1 MREMTDAEM
10 RALVARARWATICTA
25 SPDGEPYAVEATP
38 YREGDEVCFMI
49 NPRGGTWRNLY
60 PMGADAGHA
69 SGLGAGQDAGRD
81 AGRGTGPGALE
92 EVGDGAVRCGAGSHP
107 GGGRVLLKFT
117 LTNRALTWWAGVSC
131 YGTGWFDSDPQAI
144 RRGFR
149 LLGEVMGSDYSG
161 AGERFAAAPGRSP
174 LLRVRVERMTGR
186 CSAAEGDA
194 LFGATM
200 EM

>member
-60 PMGADAGHA
+60 PMGADAAHQPGPV
-69 SGLGAGQDAGRD
+69 AGPVA
-81 AGRGTGPGALE
+81 GPGAAS
-92 EVGDGAVRCGAGSHP
+92 GASPGAGDHP
-107 GGGRVLLKFT
+107 GEGRVLLKFT

-131 YGTGWFDSDPQAI
+131 HGTGRFDTDPQAI

-161 AGERFAAAPGRSP
+161 AGERFAATPGNSP

-186 CSAAEGDA
+186 CSAAEGEA

>member
-1 MREMTDAEM
+1 VREMTDAEM
-10 RALVARARWATICTA
+10 RALVARVRWATICTV
-25 SPDGEPYAVEATP
+25 SPGGEPYAVEATP

-49 NPRGGTWRNLY
+49 NPRGTTWRNLC
-60 PMGADAGHA
+60 GAGHDAGLAH
-69 SGLGAGQDAGRD
+69 GRGAGQDGAD
-81 AGRGTGPGALE
+81 AP
-92 EVGDGAVRCGAGSHP
+92 S

-117 LTNRALTWWAGVSC
+117 LTNRTLTWWAGVSC
-131 YGTGWFDSDPQAI
+131 YGKGRFDSDPQAI

-149 LLGEVMGSDYSG
+149 LLGDVMTSDYSG
-161 AGERFAAAPGRSP
+161 VGEQFAATPGRSP

-186 CSAAEGDA
+186 CSVDEDQA

>member
-10 RALVARARWATICTA
+10 RTLVARARWATICTV
-25 SPDGEPYAVEATP
+25 SPGGEPYAVEATP

-49 NPRGGTWRNLY
+49 NPRGGTWRNLC
-60 PMGADAGHA
+60 
-69 SGLGAGQDAGRD
+69 GAGQDAGQ
-81 AGRGTGPGALE
+81 
-92 EVGDGAVRCGAGSHP
+92 DGADSHS
-107 GGGRVLLKFT
+107 GGRVLLKFT

-131 YGTGWFDSDPQAI
+131 YGTGRFDNDPQAI

-149 LLGEVMGSDYSG
+149 LLGDVMASDYSG
-161 AGERFAAAPGRSP
+161 AGERFAATPDRSP

-186 CSAAEGDA
+186 CSVAEDQA

>member
-10 RALVARARWATICTA
+10 HTLVARARWATICTA

-60 PMGADAGHA
+60 SMGH
-69 SGLGAGQDAGRD
+69 DAGRE
-81 AGRGTGPGALE
+81 AEQYG
-92 EVGDGAVRCGAGSHP
+92 VRDHS

-131 YGTGWFDSDPQAI
+131 HGTGRFDTDPEAI

-149 LLGEVMGSDYSG
+149 LLGEVMASDYSG
-161 AGERFAAAPGRSP
+161 AGERFAATPDNSP

-186 CSAAEGDA
+186 CSVTESET

>member
-49 NPRGGTWRNLY
+49 NPRGGTWRNLC
-60 PMGADAGHA
+60 GVGHDR
-69 SGLGAGQDAGRD
+69 GMEAGQ
-81 AGRGTGPGALE
+81 
-92 EVGDGAVRCGAGSHP
+92 CGAGSHP
-107 GGGRVLLKFT
+107 GEGRVLLKFT

-131 YGTGWFDSDPQAI
+131 HGTGRFDTDPQAI

-161 AGERFAAAPGRSP
+161 AGERFAATPGNSP

-186 CSAAEGDA
+186 CSAAEGEA

>member
-10 RALVARARWATICTA
+10 RAMVARARWATICTA

-60 PMGADAGHA
+60 PMGADAGH
-69 SGLGAGQDAGRD
+69 
-81 AGRGTGPGALE
+81 GPGLDAT
-92 EVGDGAVRCGAGSHP
+92 AGAGSHS

-131 YGTGWFDSDPQAI
+131 YGTGWFDTDPQAI

-161 AGERFAAAPGRSP
+161 AGERFAAAPDRSP